1 MGTVVVGRV
10 VTATKEPGEFGLE
23 PDRGLWVAAKVSVIA
38 ERDGL
43 QANPYYFAVVDRSGQ
58 KYEVTFAGHGF
69 GPTLNAIELAKGQRT
84 SGTVVFDVERTAEH
98 GKIVLVDWLDQ
109 SRVIASWSY

>member
-1 MGTVVVGRV
+1 MVGRV

-23 PDRGLWVAAKVSVIA
+23 PDRGLYVAAKVSVVA

-58 KYEVTFAGHGF
+58 KYEATFAGDGF